1 MEYGSREDIGGIQ
14 EGAGMKKILVT
25 FGTRP
30 EAIKLASLI
39 MRLKKEKS
47 VKLSVCATGQHRH
60 MLDQVLSAFKITPD
74 FDMDVMTKDQAVEG
88 VITKV
93 LFKMGK
99 VLDTIKP
106 DIVVV
111 QGDTTTAFAISLAA
125 FLRKI
130 KIAHIEAGLRSHDK
144 HRPFPEEAN
153 RRLISHI
160 ADLHF
165 APTAGAARN
174 LVKENID
181 KKTIFVTG
189 NTGIDAL
196 LMIARKKEAVLPRSL
211 RFLDRKK
218 RLILVTAHRRES
230 FGKPLREICTALKN
244 IADVRK
250 DVEIVYP
257 VHLNPSV
264 RKTVYKMIKGK
275 KRIQLIAPLSYEEF
289 VYAMKLSY
297 LILTDSGGIQEEAPS
312 LKKPVLVMREVTER
326 QEGIK
331 AGCARLVGLR
341 QALITKNVIA
351 LLENKKLYN
360 KMSSIKNP
368 YGDGNAAGR
377 IADILKKA

>member
-30 EAIKLASLI
+30 EAIKLAPLI

-47 VKLSVCATGQHRH
+47 IKLSVCVTGQHRH
-60 MLDQVLSAFKITPD
+60 MLDQVLSAFKIRPD

-99 VLDTIKP
+99 ILDAIKP

-165 APTAGAARN
+165 APTAGAAMN

-196 LMIARKKEAVLPRSL
+196 LMIARKKKAVLPGSL

-230 FGKPLREICTALKN
+230 FGKPLREICMALKN

-264 RKTVYKMIKGK
+264 KKTVYKMIKGK
-275 KRIQLIAPLSYEEF
+275 ERIQLIDPLSYEEF
-289 VYAMKLSY
+289 VHAMKLSY

-331 AGCARLVGLR
+331 AGCARLVGLK
-341 QALITKNVIA
+341 QGLITKNVIA

-360 KMSSIKNP
+360 KMSSVKNP

-377 IADILKKA
+377 IAGILKKA